1 MKKTILLVALAMA
14 LIAGSVS
21 SIRPYEASDYWI
33 WSNSLLVINPYNL
46 SYSNSSIA
54 KNGVVTGTGMQIATN
69 SYFNS
74 SKALNHSGASTNNV
88 NFVTTGTDLKYVN
101 NMSTNLTLF
110 YCAIA
115 SGIDGYRVVLDS
127 SDWSGKYGIT
137 AGYYHSSSD
146 MFISA
151 FFANGSNVDTNY
163 DYGGNENHPHCVTL
177 TYDVTH
183 VNVSLYV
190 NNTFVKSVTPTGAG
204 AKSVGTSVTL
214 LQQGNSA
221 TRAFK
226 GSLNYMILIKGK
238 ANQTIRNKLWR
249 NGHPY
254 EFSEVS
260 AAAGASDTTP
270 PIFRTNSTN
279 LTSPRINQNVTF
291 SVNASDETAL
301 SMIILSLNQT
311 GVWKNMTNSSAISP
325 LKAKNF
331 TKSRQI
337 TASKNAV
344 VGYRW
349 WANDTSNNWG
359 KTGIQTLS
367 VANTPVVI
375 PSFLNSSVSVFGN
388 TTNTNFTLNVTS
400 TDADSDTITF
410 MVYGNETGTFALLSS
425 STKHNFSSGFTSEE
439 ANIRLIVN
447 ATDGTATSGEGIFD
461 YQIDLVNPLLTTNY
475 TNNSFVKNNTIISFT
490 AQDSNIYNLTAWF
503 EGKQKANSS
512 PTGNELKMGAF
523 TLNITGVSDGNK
535 TLLVNTSDRHTKN
548 ELPDL
553 QATYAD
559 STLTFQSTRNP
570 DRQLAL
576 EFVYKQGTNPIQK
589 ITPAQIS
596 NYNIQRITQNNTDRI
611 NFGLEAN
618 SPNPAT
624 NIKFG
629 FGFAKNKSIKLVD
642 VEEHAL
648 FHIYG
653 EYWMDFKTYIVNVNT
668 GNRYLLQENY
678 LDLGD
683 YHVIYYSITFADY
696 GLSTGARFQ
705 IITES
710 IGGLNIVNREYN
722 VVVDTTKPIISA
734 ISPTNGRNLTSG
746 TFVVG
751 FEADDLY
758 TDRAE
763 LHTNTSGNWL
773 NAENISSMANA
784 TNNFTTI
791 FTKLNEGVY
800 GYVIKA
806 FDLAGNEQVSN
817 NTLTIDVPGTSSS
830 GSGSSSSGGSSYTP
844 QQFQDY
850 CSGYTQQFD
859 SCYYFMPELRACKK
873 GCPEGYSCEDL
884 KCVQVGILGDSGV
897 FLGLGSKTL
906 SIWEKLK
913 LWAVNVFSTQP
924 SSINP
929 HISGISETSPPPSME
944 NSLPQFAA
952 DAKAEGIREAAI
964 NHPRLAVF
972 LGLLLTGVIA
982 LVLASLHF
990 GVMVLLMNPY
1000 VLLGL
1005 IILIIGLVTTWRL
1018 GI

>member
-1 MKKTILLVALAMA
+1 MKKTILLLALAMV
-14 LIAGSVS
+14 LIAGGVS
-21 SIRPYEASDYWI
+21 AIRPYDSLDKWI
-33 WSNSLLVINPYNL
+33 WDNSIL
-46 SYSNSSIA
+46 SYNPSWNLTIENSSTPLTSSSHA
-54 KNGVVTGTGMQIATN
+54 GSPTLSNN
-69 SYFNS
+69 CYFNAS
-74 SKALNHSGASTNNV
+74 RCYNHTGGSGTEVAFT
-88 NFVTTGTDLKYVN
+88 TTGDDMAYLN
-101 NMSTNLTLF
+101 NMSSNLTVF
-110 YCAIA
+110 SCQTVTSSAQYKPI
-115 SGIDGYRVVLDS
+115 IDS
-127 SDWSGKYGIT
+127 SGWSNFAGIT
-137 AGYYHSSSD
+137 ILYYPTSNVVSL
-146 MFISA
+146 SA
-151 FFANGSNVDTNY
+151 FFDNNSRVETNQ
-163 DYGGNENHPHCVTL
+163 DMGTAVLSPHCNTFL
-177 TYDVTH
+177 YDITH
-183 VNVSLYV
+183 VNVSYYF
-190 NNTFVKSVTPTGAG
+190 NNTFQKSVTTDGIAT
-204 AKSVGTSVTL
+204 TSPQSKVSIG
-214 LQQGNSA
+214 QQTNSA
-221 TRAFK
+221 ARTWHGSMNFLIVLK
-226 GSLNYMILIKGK
+226 GL
-238 ANQTIRNKLWR
+238 ANESVRDRLWR

-254 EFSEVS
+254 EFSNVS
-260 AAAGASDTTP
+260 AQVVSDTTP

-311 GVWKNMTNSSAISP
+311 GVWKNVTNSSAISP

-375 PSFLNSSVSVFGN
+375 HSFLNSSVSVFGN

-490 AQDSNIYNLTAWF
+490 AQDNNIYNLTAWF

-653 EYWMDFKTYIVNVNT
+653 EYWMDFETYIVNVNT

-751 FEADDLY
+751 FEADDRY

-850 CSGYTQQFD
+850 
-859 SCYYFMPELRACKK
+859 
-873 GCPEGYSCEDL
+873 
-884 KCVQVGILGDSGV
+884 
-897 FLGLGSKTL
+897 
-906 SIWEKLK
+906 
-913 LWAVNVFSTQP
+913 
-924 SSINP
+924 
-929 HISGISETSPPPSME
+929 
-944 NSLPQFAA
+944 
-952 DAKAEGIREAAI
+952 
-964 NHPRLAVF
+964 
-972 LGLLLTGVIA
+972 
-982 LVLASLHF
+982 
-990 GVMVLLMNPY
+990 
-1000 VLLGL
+1000 
-1005 IILIIGLVTTWRL
+1005 
-1018 GI
+1018 